1 MLQKL
6 YSPCVCEVWL
16 DMVIHDELAY
26 IGSALSNNKRFSES
40 DSQSC
45 VSIVII
51 LAKSQSVHENG
62 NTTLYMACVGI
73 PSSKVVF
80 GEK

>member
-1 MLQKL
+1 
-6 YSPCVCEVWL
+6 
-16 DMVIHDELAY
+16 MVIHDGLAY

-62 NTTLYMACVGI
+62 NTTLNMACMGI

>member
-1 MLQKL
+1 
-6 YSPCVCEVWL
+6 
-16 DMVIHDELAY
+16 MVIHDGLAY
-26 IGSALSNNKRFSES
+26 IGSALSNNKKNSES

-51 LAKSQSVHENG
+51 LATSQSVRENG
-62 NTTLYMACVGI
+62 NTTLNMACVGI